1 MQKDQCIMQFIMSSP
16 TSDEKDCTKLTD
28 DASFQ
33 MCTTMVK
40 NRPQMPTPPTGAL
53 PLVPTNL
60 PPPST
65 PNQN

>member
-1 MQKDQCIMQFIMSSP
+1 MQFIMSSP